1 VGRPL
6 VAHVDAVLRLP
17 GAWAGCDEMVSLARE
32 RGIPVYPDVAVV
44 PTAS

>member
-1 VGRPL
+1 VGWPL
-6 VAHVDAVLRLP
+6 VAHVDAVLLP

>member
-1 VGRPL
+1 LGPL

-17 GAWAGCDEMVSLARE
+17 GAWAGSEEMVSLARE
-32 RGIPVYPDVAVV
+32 RGIPVYADVADA